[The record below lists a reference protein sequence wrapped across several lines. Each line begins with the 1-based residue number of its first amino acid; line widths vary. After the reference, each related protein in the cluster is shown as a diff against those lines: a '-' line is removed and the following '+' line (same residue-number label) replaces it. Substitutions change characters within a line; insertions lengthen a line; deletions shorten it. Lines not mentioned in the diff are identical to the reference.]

1 MVHLD
6 RIFEEIR
13 VLNVKDESLLSFRVF
28 ENFSKRIQHFNTIKM
43 GLFPERNL
51 LTDDEL
57 EEIRCLD
64 VYFKT
69 LQHNFS
75 DIFVKWH
82 RRIF

>member
-51 LTDDEL
+51 LTDDE
-57 EEIRCLD
+57 
-64 VYFKT
+64 
-69 LQHNFS
+69 
-75 DIFVKWH
+75 
-82 RRIF
+82 